1 MTYLGV
7 VVGIVTDVNPGG
19 GKVRVT
25 ARFNPGFD
33 FLRLAGS
40 QFSIVEP
47 QVSLEGVSGLETIL
61 TGPVIDCLPGR
72 GSEFRTDFAGHVP
85 KEENQIV
92 EQSEAGRKFRLIS
105 RGTGTGEGAPVLYR
119 DLQVG
124 AVLEKRLTKDGK
136 NVELVIGLQPEY
148 SHLVRQSTVF
158 WEQRG
163 LRGSIGFF
171 SIRLQTATPL
181 PLTGNGAIAFATP
194 DDSASAAAA
203 NASFV
208 LYDKPQREWKKW
220 KDPAFR

>member
-1 MTYLGV
+1 
-7 VVGIVTDVNPGG
+7 
-19 GKVRVT
+19 
-25 ARFNPGFD
+25 
-33 FLRLAGS
+33 
-40 QFSIVEP
+40 
-47 QVSLEGVSGLETIL
+47 
-61 TGPVIDCLPGR
+61 
-72 GSEFRTDFAGHVP
+72 
-85 KEENQIV
+85 
-92 EQSEAGRKFRLIS
+92 
-105 RGTGTGEGAPVLYR
+105 VLYR

-148 SHLVRQSTVF
+148 SHLVRQNTVF
-158 WEQRG
+158 WEERG